1 MPLTEAADPP
11 GRETVQGL
19 VTYSNLTSQ
28 IREASNWVLVPAKGP
43 QAVRCSGPCSGR
55 IQYRQCYK
63 YRSLESRRPNWSI
76 FGPMDYDGAGKQVL
90 KASHGHGD

>member
-43 QAVRCSGPCSGR
+43 QAVRCSGP
-55 IQYRQCYK
+55 
-63 YRSLESRRPNWSI
+63 
-76 FGPMDYDGAGKQVL
+76 
-90 KASHGHGD
+90 